1 MDFEFFLNF
10 FVHCKKIIRIFAA
23 DMEQYSN
30 IESAVCKF
38 YKVEPNELYETKK
51 SVYPLGFAKKALM
64 YLYYANGM
72 KVYDIAKAFGISTR
86 RVFKNVAE
94 VQVGLKS
101 DTKIKEDIDSINQ
114 LLNI

>member
-1 MDFEFFLNF
+1 MDEL
-10 FVHCKKIIRIFAA
+10 
-23 DMEQYSN
+23 YYN
-30 IESAVCKF
+30 IELAVCKF
-38 YKVEPNELYETKK
+38 YKVEPKELYETKK

-101 DTKIKEDIDSINQ
+101 DTKIKEDIETINQ
-114 LLNI
+114 SLNI